1 MPHTVR
7 KEGGGVIRI
16 FTGLVS
22 GADYLA
28 EVERLQGM
36 ADFDDVRFVVEDFSN
51 AELGSEWFEELDFVA
66 AITKAASLSNKACR
80 LAYVLQDANLRDVC
94 SEKYKSFGHSD
105 EGFSVFVNMETAV
118 AWAKR
123 RRLYL

>member
-7 KEGGGVIRI
+7 KEGSGVIRI

-28 EVERLQGM
+28 EVERLQGT
-36 ADFDDVRFVVEDFSN
+36 ADFDDVRFVVDDFSN
-51 AELGSEWFEELDFVA
+51 AELGDEWFRELDFVA
-66 AITKAASLSNKACR
+66 AITKVAILNNKACR

-94 SEKYKSFGHSD
+94 SEKYKSCGHSI
-105 EGFSVFVNMETAV
+105 EEFSVFGTMETAV